1 MKAPASDHT
10 DGRAC
15 TDRCMGICWARR
27 YEHKSTVSI
36 ANRCDMRISA
46 VIAGARCAEQSA
58 FLHGGAGEAGMEV
71 YYQEMKWRN
80 TIMNQK
86 NFYHH
91 SLGNRPVS
99 LPLLSAMGQCHSRY

>member
-15 TDRCMGICWARR
+15 TDRCMGICRARR

-36 ANRCDMRISA
+36 ANRCDMRIPA

-58 FLHGGAGEAGMEV
+58 FLHGGAGEAGMKV
-71 YYQEMKWRN
+71 
-80 TIMNQK
+80 
-86 NFYHH
+86 
-91 SLGNRPVS
+91 
-99 LPLLSAMGQCHSRY
+99 